1 MNTAM
6 VILLC
11 LLLGT
16 VAAILWPR
24 RHTDE
29 ARVFLVVAVITGA
42 VVALVNSWKRS
53 AKR

>member
-16 VAAILWPR
+16 VAAILWPH
-24 RHTDE
+24 RHT

-42 VVALVNSWKRS
+42 IVALVNSWKRS